1 MSVPLVSQASS
12 QLASPSSYSTRKD
25 KRITCVTSRTVW
37 RESKRERESER
48 VRERAR
54 ESERE
59 GERERKRERERGRER
74 ESSVSTYMVLECL

>member
-59 GERERKRERERGRER
+59 SGRERAEEREREREGERERA
-74 ESSVSTYMVLECL
+74 VFLHTWF

>member
-37 RESKRERESER
+37 RESERERESER
-48 VRERAR
+48 VRER
-54 ESERE
+54 
-59 GERERKRERERGRER
+59 ERERGRER
-74 ESSVSTYMVLECL
+74 EREREREGASESEREN